1 MISVIGENV
10 IDLLS
15 QTDGAFRASVGGSPL
30 NVAVGVARA
39 QVPSCYLSPLSLDAM
54 GQRITQQLQDDGVQ
68 LPDNNRSHCPTSLAF
83 VTFDAAGQPQYSL
96 YRQGIA
102 DRDTSAERLLAA
114 LPKATKILH
123 TGSLALE
130 PQDAEQL
137 IPVLKA
143 AKAWGMWLSIDI
155 NVRLAF
161 VSDAADYRRYL
172 LELIPLA
179 DIIKASDEDLEHLF
193 GAIDGLDKL
202 KALNSHALIAYTTGA
217 SGARLY
223 LKDCEVF
230 APAVAAE
237 PFVDTV
243 GAGDTFFANL
253 LAGLVTWHGQPL
265 PPVNDLL
272 PLLQRANL
280 AASLN
285 VRKAGCQPPHKNELD
300 EAFAAVYGPT

>member
-1 MISVIGENV
+1 MISVLGENV

-15 QTDGAFRASVGGSPL
+15 QANGSFQASVGGSPL
-30 NVAVGVARA
+30 NVAIGVARA
-39 QVPSCYLSPLSLDAM
+39 QIPSCYLSPLSVDAM
-54 GQRITQQLQDDGVQ
+54 GLRIAQQLAVDGVL
-68 LPDNNRSHCPTSLAF
+68 LPAENRSRCPTSLAF
-83 VTFDAAGQPQYSL
+83 VTFDSQNQPQYSL

-102 DRDTSAERLLAA
+102 DRDTTAERLLAA
-114 LPKATKILH
+114 LPRTTKILH

-137 IPVLKA
+137 LPVLKA
-143 AKAWGMWLSIDI
+143 AKAWGIWLSIDL

-179 DIIKASDEDLEHLF
+179 DVLKASDEDLEHLF
-193 GAIDGLDKL
+193 ATSDALAKL
-202 KALNSHALIAYTTGA
+202 QALNPKALIAYTTGA
-217 SGARLY
+217 SGATLIQGGSS
-223 LKDCEVF
+223 VF
-230 APAVAAE
+230 ASAVTAT

-253 LAGLVTWHGQPL
+253 LAGLHPLHGHQL
-265 PPVNDLL
+265 PNVAELL
-272 PLLQRANL
+272 PLLRRANL

-285 VRKAGCQPPHKNELD
+285 VRRAGCQPPFKAELD
-300 EAFAAVYGPT
+300 AAYTELFGAQ

>member
-15 QTDGAFRASVGGSPL
+15 QTDGSFRASVGGSPL

-54 GQRITQQLQDDGVQ
+54 GQRIEQQLLADGVQ
-68 LPDNNRSHCPTSLAF
+68 LPSDNRSSCPTSLAF
-83 VTFDAAGQPQYSL
+83 VTFDANGQPHYSL

-102 DRDTSAERLLAA
+102 DRDTSAEHLLAV

-137 IPVLKA
+137 LPVLKA
-143 AKAWGMWLSIDI
+143 AKAWGMWLSIDL

-193 GAIDGLDKL
+193 GEGD
-202 KALNSHALIAYTTGA
+202 ALASLQTLNPHALIAYTTGA
-217 SGARLY
+217 DGAELRRGEEHL
-223 LKDCEVF
+223 F
-230 APAVAAE
+230 AKSVPAV

-253 LAGLVTWHGQPL
+253 LASLLPWHGQTL
-265 PPVNDLL
+265 PKVSDLR
-272 PLLQRANL
+272 PQLQRANL

-285 VRKAGCQPPHKNELD
+285 VRKAGCQPPSKTELD
-300 EAFAAVYGPT
+300 TAYAELYGAK